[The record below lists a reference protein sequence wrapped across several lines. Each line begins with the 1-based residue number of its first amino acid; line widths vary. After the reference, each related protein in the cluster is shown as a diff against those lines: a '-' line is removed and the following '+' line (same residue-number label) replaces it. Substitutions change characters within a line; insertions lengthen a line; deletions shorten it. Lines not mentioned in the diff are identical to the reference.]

1 MVRSLLA
8 WISLMELALLL
19 SRCFCQNVDSLC
31 AGLGNKSDNEGTGVS
46 KREAGVRNGLNEFLG
61 VKNWFDQANWRN
73 KSMAAAQ

>member
-1 MVRSLLA
+1 L
-8 WISLMELALLL
+8 
-19 SRCFCQNVDSLC
+19 